1 MAAIGSPVFSA
12 DLIVGL
18 GGSKDQR
25 TQRMVFVLNNLIRFW
40 GREPM
45 AYLEEIIRMVK
56 SRTDAVALEKN
67 SGAQKDAERIKALEE
82 ENKKLSERNKVLF
95 EDNVKLTTKYT
106 GAAAKLEKLNN
117 TLLDLQ
123 TKYTELKKQK
133 GGSDLRPIFKSYMRR
148 GMELDRLK
156 HDSERHAIWY
166 NEKIRGFALEKS
178 ELADKLGL
186 QIRATA
192 DTEFAKVRPPIL
204 HQVWCF
210 Y

>member
-1 MAAIGSPVFSA
+1 MAATGSPVFSA

-95 EDNVKLTTKYT
+95 EDNVKLVTQYK
-106 GAAAKLEKLNN
+106 GAAAKLEKLNS

-123 TKYTELKKQK
+123 TK
-133 GGSDLRPIFKSYMRR
+133 SSASR
-148 GMELDRLK
+148 
-156 HDSERHAIWY
+156 
-166 NEKIRGFALEKS
+166 
-178 ELADKLGL
+178 
-186 QIRATA
+186 
-192 DTEFAKVRPPIL
+192 
-204 HQVWCF
+204 
-210 Y
+210 